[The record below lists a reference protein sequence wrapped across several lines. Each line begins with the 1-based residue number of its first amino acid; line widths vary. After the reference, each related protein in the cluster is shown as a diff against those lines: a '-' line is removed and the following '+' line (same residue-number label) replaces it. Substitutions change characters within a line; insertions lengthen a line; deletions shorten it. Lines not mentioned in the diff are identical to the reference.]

1 MTFAAEA
8 QPFPNAALFEQ
19 LGIEDPRLLQL
30 AHLMSQGGA
39 SHPGGDEDEE
49 KGETIEMVRSE
60 RLDALQD
67 EIDRLKGINRI
78 LYEQCEHM
86 AAAIG
91 ACPLCW
97 GEDSECREC
106 GGRGTPGAFLP
117 NRASFAEFVLP
128 ALERVRTFRR
138 NCPPRR
144 PDAGDDPT
152 ERPAA

>member
-1 MTFAAEA
+1 MTIAAEA

-30 AHLMSQGGA
+30 AHLMSQGSA
-39 SHPGGDEDEE
+39 SRTGEEDEE

-97 GEDSECREC
+97 GEDPECREC

-117 NRASFAEFVLP
+117 HRASFAELVLP
-128 ALERVRTFRR
+128 AIDRVRDFRR

-144 PDAGDDPT
+144 ADAGDEPT
-152 ERPAA
+152 GQPAA